1 MTPFLSVIVPLH
13 NEERR
18 LPLCMARLMTYFSE
32 QDYEMEIILVENGS
46 QDQTLA
52 LAEQYAEAN
61 ENIRVLRVAERGK
74 GRAVRAG
81 MLAAGGEWRF
91 ICDVDLSMP
100 IEEIEKFMATGHEG
114 YDIMIGT
121 RQGVGAQRIGE
132 PHYRHM
138 MGRIATWIIKLTAIS
153 RFEDTQCGFKMFRAA
168 VVNDLFSI
176 QRMKGIG
183 FDVELLYVAI
193 RRGYRIAEISITW
206 YFDPDSRMRLISDS
220 LNLLREIWQIRQHA
234 RRGDYDGA
242 GTV

>member
-1 MTPFLSVIVPLH
+1 MTPFLSVIVPIH
-13 NEERR
+13 DEERR

-61 ENIRVLRVAERGK
+61 ESIRVLHIAERGK

-81 MLAAGGEWRF
+81 MLAAGGKWRF

-100 IEEIEKFMATGHEG
+100 IEEIEKFLRFGDDPF
-114 YDIMIGT
+114 DILIGT
-121 RQGVGAQRIGE
+121 RQGAGAQRIGE

-138 MGRIATWIIKLTAIS
+138 MGRIATGIIKLFAFS

-168 VVNDLFSI
+168 VANDLFSI
-176 QRMKGIG
+176 QRVNGIG
-183 FDVELLYVAI
+183 FDVELLFVAI
-193 RRGYRIAEISITW
+193 RRGYRIAEIPITW
-206 YFDPDSRMRLISDS
+206 YFDPDSRMRLFSDS

-234 RRGDYDGA
+234 RRGDYNRTGML
-242 GTV
+242 